1 MEPGAVEMANL
12 LTRLEMWRRHQA
24 VEAAAAEAEAAAVV
38 VAVVATLQMTAAVQ
52 KQQVLVCWFGR
63 YLVSRGETENGLQKD
78 SNKIAEG

>member
-24 VEAAAAEAEAAAVV
+24 VEAAAAEAAAVV